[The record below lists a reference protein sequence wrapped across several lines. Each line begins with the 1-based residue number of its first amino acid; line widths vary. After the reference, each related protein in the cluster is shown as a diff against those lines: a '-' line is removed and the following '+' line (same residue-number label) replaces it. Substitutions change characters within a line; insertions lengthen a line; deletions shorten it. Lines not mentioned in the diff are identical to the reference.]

1 MPRYLQEIE
10 REKLTRRLNRLR
22 TLLII
27 FGVLILIR
35 FWQLQIHQGEKWK
48 LIATENQIRKIRVPA
63 SRGLILDRRGRILAG
78 NRPGFNITVIPAD
91 INQETRERLAKILKE
106 SPEDLEQEIQKNQR
120 WSPFVPIKLKE
131 NLSWQELSEI
141 EEQLRELSGVDIELE
156 PVRAYPRGNTAC
168 HILGYLGEI
177 SPRELSLPEF
187 AGYNLGDMV
196 GKAGVERAYEPELR
210 GEDGYKFKVVDAL
223 GKEKSTEILSGL
235 KLTPKPPVPGANLY
249 LTIDLELQEYAQS
262 LLSGKKGAIVVISV
276 KSGEILTMASSP
288 GFNPEIFVNRLHP
301 EEWLKLEKD
310 PTHPLYNR
318 AIQGTYPPG
327 SVFKLVVAIAGLEE
341 NLINPKQKV
350 LCRGIYYLGRKPF
363 GCWRAGGHGRINL
376 EQAIVQSCD
385 VYFYQLGKKLGI
397 NQMAHYANLLGLGLK
412 SGIELDNEK
421 SGLIPTSFWKEKIKK
436 EKWNPGDT
444 LNASIGQGYV
454 LVTPLQSA
462 LLAMVIANQGKL
474 WKPQIARKLVNEKGE
489 IKELVPQLVH
499 QINFASSTWEKI
511 KKAMWGVVNQRKG
524 TAYWTARSS
533 KIEIAGKTGT
543 AQVVRGKEF
552 KGKKLEEIP
561 EQFRDHAWFIAFAPF
576 DHPQIAV
583 SVVVENAGHGSTGAA
598 PLAKKIIEKYFEIYP
613 EKISQK

>member
-1 MPRYLQEIE
+1 MARYLQEIE
-10 REKLTRRLNRLR
+10 KEKLTRRLNRFRIL
-22 TLLII
+22 I
-27 FGVLILIR
+27 FGFGFLILIR
-35 FWQLQIHQGEKWK
+35 FWQLQIHQGEKWR

-91 INQETRERLAKILKE
+91 INQETLEHLARILKV
-106 SPEDLEQEIQKNQR
+106 STLELKNNIQKNQR
-120 WSPFVPIKLKE
+120 WSPFVPIELKE
-131 NLSWQELSEI
+131 NLSWRELAEI
-141 EEQLRELSGVDIELE
+141 EERLRELSGVDIELE
-156 PVRAYPRGNTAC
+156 PVRTYPRGETAC

-177 SPRELSLPEF
+177 SPRELNQPEF
-187 AGYNLGDMV
+187 AGYNLGDLV
-196 GKAGVERAYEPELR
+196 GKAGVERAYEHELR
-210 GEDGYKFKVVDAL
+210 GEDGYKFKVVDAW

-235 KLTPKPPVPGANLY
+235 KLKPQPPQPGANLY

-276 KSGEILTMASSP
+276 ENGEVLAMASSP

-301 EEWLKLEKD
+301 EEWKKLEND
-310 PTHPLYNR
+310 PNHPLYNR

-327 SVFKLVVAIAGLEE
+327 SVFKLVVAIAGLEKGA
-341 NLINPKQKV
+341 IDPKKTIFCSGV
-350 LCRGIYYLGRKPF
+350 YYLGKKRF
-363 GCWRAGGHGRINL
+363 GCWRKAGHKRINL

-385 VYFYQLGKKLGI
+385 VYFYQLGRKLGI
-397 NQMAHYANLLGLGLK
+397 DPIAHYANLLGLGLK
-412 SGIELDNEK
+412 SGIELGNEK
-421 SGLIPTSFWKEKIKK
+421 SGLIPTSSWKQRVKK

-474 WKPQIARKLVNEKGE
+474 YKPQIVRRLITQKGE
-489 IKELVPQLVH
+489 IKEFAPQLIQ
-499 QINFASSTWEKI
+499 QINLSSRTWNLV
-511 KKAMWGVVNQRKG
+511 KKAMWGVVNQPKG

-543 AQVVRGKEF
+543 AQVIRGKEF

-576 DHPQIAV
+576 DHPQVAV